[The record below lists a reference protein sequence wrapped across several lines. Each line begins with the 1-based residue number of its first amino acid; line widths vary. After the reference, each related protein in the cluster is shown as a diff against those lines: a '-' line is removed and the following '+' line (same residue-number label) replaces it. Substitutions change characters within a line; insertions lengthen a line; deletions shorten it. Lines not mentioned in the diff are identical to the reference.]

1 MLVSI
6 RPGQSGAETHHS
18 RFQVAVMNISDAV
31 DLASIKAASL
41 LSYVSVMFC
50 GSGYW
55 YSRPFLSA
63 KSDWMEIIRERYF
76 FVPHILNPIRP
87 HGHSSRF
94 YTVTWAVF
102 ISLYPW
108 NQISIPVAVDK
119 KKKKKASTQPWCYH
133 HHASLLGSCARN
145 CRIYQTRHLFPSFFS
160 LHSGHT
166 LFLDTLNGAWKVSIS
181 SHPPLSVYKFRMHL
195 QLRYEFQDNTHTHQ
209 LPFTLSRLVWDTK
222 PKARGEKKVI
232 KRQNETLMFSDT
244 HSCPWWT
251 SYVRFSFVQQHSY

>member
-6 RPGQSGAETHHS
+6 RPGRSGAGTHHS

-41 LSYVSVMFC
+41 LRYVSVTFC
-50 GSGYW
+50 GSGSW

-63 KSDWMEIIRERYF
+63 KSVWMELIRERYF
-76 FVPHILNPIRP
+76 HILNPIRP

-102 ISLYPW
+102 ISLHPS

-119 KKKKKASTQPWCYH
+119 KNFKKTSTQPWCYH

-145 CRIYQTRHLFPSFFS
+145 CRIYQTRRLFSFI
-160 LHSGHT
+160 
-166 LFLDTLNGAWKVSIS
+166 LF
-181 SHPPLSVYKFRMHL
+181 
-195 QLRYEFQDNTHTHQ
+195 
-209 LPFTLSRLVWDTK
+209 FTLRAYFVF
-222 PKARGEKKVI
+222 R
-232 KRQNETLMFSDT
+232 
-244 HSCPWWT
+244 HSQWSMKGLHLITPSALC
-251 SYVRFSFVQQHSY
+251 V